1 MLQLSIDF
9 LSLSDRACTHTN
21 CSLGGIAGHAGL
33 FSTAGDVAR
42 LVAAFL
48 FPDDTA
54 NGTSGFQLVSAA
66 TARLFLTE
74 FNQTQSSRALGFNTN
89 DPAAF
94 GAIFDA
100 LLDDF
105 YCLHF
110 PCTCFCV

>member
-1 MLQLSIDF
+1 MTLY
-9 LSLSDRACTHTN
+9 RAHTHTC

-54 NGTSGFQLVSAA
+54 NGTSGVQLVSAA

-94 GAIFDA
+94 GACSSLFAHNCRIS
-100 LLDDF
+100 
-105 YCLHF
+105 
-110 PCTCFCV
+110 CFEHPSV